1 MHKIFHGDFLGAKA
15 LNGAVVLKDGLRIGV
30 LTTHLH
36 AEYDR
41 VNDEYLAHRV
51 AQVIGLS
58 KRTSL
63 TSHTSIAC
71 QNMAVC

>member
-1 MHKIFHGDFLGAKA
+1 MHLDFFGGKA
-15 LNGAVVLKDGLRIGV
+15 LNGAIVLKDGVRVGL

-51 AQVIGLS
+51 SQVFFTL
-58 KRTSL
+58 K
-63 TSHTSIAC
+63 
-71 QNMAVC
+71 